1 VRLISNLNTAPV
13 ATDDSVTTAEDAPIT
28 FNVLLNDQD
37 AEGDALETA
46 VITGPAHGSLVQ
58 NADGTFTYTPNANY
72 FGADSFTYV
81 ARDAEFD
88 SNLATVNITITPVN
102 DAPVATNDSV
112 TLDEDTTATIAVLA
126 NDSDIEGAA
135 LTPSLVSGPA
145 NGRGAFA
152 HGTTAGPALQTH

>member
-1 VRLISNLNTAPV
+1 M
-13 ATDDSVTTAEDAPIT
+13 
-28 FNVLLNDQD
+28 
-37 AEGDALETA
+37 
-46 VITGPAHGSLVQ
+46 Q

-152 HGTTAGPALQTH
+152 HGITGE